1 MVEKTL
7 SVCMIVKNEEKYLT
21 RCLESIRNQ
30 VDEIIIVDTGSTDN
44 TVKIAEEFGARVYH
58 YEWKNDFADARN
70 FSINKA
76 SYEYI
81 LVLDAD
87 EFLDHDARIKEVLS
101 LGKDYYV
108 LNIKNNMSNGYVS
121 YHQAIRL
128 FKNNINLSYY
138 GKIHEHLNVD
148 ESSNLTNGFGNFI
161 IHHDGYMQDTF
172 KEKDKYNRNI
182 EILLKEVSESPSGYN
197 LFNLGVQYK
206 VGRKYKEALKALKK
220 SYFLSKDQVYVPYLL
235 YQMGDCLLMIGK
247 IEDGINLMKDA
258 TKLFPKYTGFYFML
272 GTLYSNK
279 NYLLDAEYAYKK
291 CLELGEVK
299 YFQTIE
305 GVGSYLASIKLSE
318 VLQRQGK
325 LIEALNHSF
334 NAIVEKKNFAPAISQ
349 YLNVLIQSGIE
360 KDEIYKNIKQV
371 FPINNS
377 DELLLL
383 LGVLLAKRSKLLLDL
398 IIEYNLK
405 VDEQLLLIAL
415 LYGNKYEEA
424 YLHLNDISVSKE
436 EYLIDILSLAILRN
450 DGNLK
455 NEIVLKLNLEK
466 EEKEI
471 LLGFLNDGNG
481 DITKL
486 TDKVIKIIVK
496 SISNFINMNE
506 KQLFINMAN
515 MVSVNEKIAFE
526 LKKQARLLGFSEYV
540 ICNENINNIGVSDS
554 LLSLQGDI
562 YLTSGNLAMAIQVYN
577 GLYNSTPD
585 YQHLNKLYNFYEKI
599 NDTEGMNII
608 LKEMSLDHLSMLQEY

>member
-1 MVEKTL
+1 M
-7 SVCMIVKNEEKYLT
+7 
-21 RCLESIRNQ
+21 
-30 VDEIIIVDTGSTDN
+30 
-44 TVKIAEEFGARVYH
+44 
-58 YEWKNDFADARN
+58 
-70 FSINKA
+70 
-76 SYEYI
+76 
-81 LVLDAD
+81 
-87 EFLDHDARIKEVLS
+87 
-101 LGKDYYV
+101 
-108 LNIKNNMSNGYVS
+108 
-121 YHQAIRL
+121 
-128 FKNNINLSYY
+128 
-138 GKIHEHLNVD
+138 
-148 ESSNLTNGFGNFI
+148 
-161 IHHDGYMQDTF
+161 
-172 KEKDKYNRNI
+172 
-182 EILLKEVSESPSGYN
+182 
-197 LFNLGVQYK
+197 
-206 VGRKYKEALKALKK
+206 
-220 SYFLSKDQVYVPYLL
+220 
-235 YQMGDCLLMIGK
+235 
-247 IEDGINLMKDA
+247 
-258 TKLFPKYTGFYFML
+258 
-272 GTLYSNK
+272 
-279 NYLLDAEYAYKK
+279 
-291 CLELGEVK
+291 
-299 YFQTIE
+299 
-305 GVGSYLASIKLSE
+305 
-318 VLQRQGK
+318 
-325 LIEALNHSF
+325 
-334 NAIVEKKNFAPAISQ
+334 
-349 YLNVLIQSGIE
+349 
-360 KDEIYKNIKQV
+360 
-371 FPINNS
+371 
-377 DELLLL
+377 
-383 LGVLLAKRSKLLLDL
+383 
-398 IIEYNLK
+398 K